1 MQDTVVR
8 PTIQDLAGTWTID
21 AGHSMVE
28 FTAKHMMISTVR
40 GRFEDVEGTFT
51 ISPDLSRS
59 SARVSIKAGSIST
72 SNADRDAHL
81 RSPDFLEVEAH
92 PELTFETSGVELVS
106 AEDGTFRLR
115 GNLTVRGVSAP
126 ITLDGRLEG
135 FVPSDL
141 WGKRRVSFS
150 ASTSINRKDFGLT
163 WNRAL
168 ETGGVLVSDR
178 VGIELQVSAVKAE

>member
-1 MQDTVVR
+1 MQDTAVR

-21 AGHSMVE
+21 ASHSMVE

-40 GRFEDVEGTFT
+40 GRFDELEGTIT
-51 ISPDLSRS
+51 IDPDLSRS
-59 SARVSIKAGSIST
+59 SAHVSIKAGSIST
-72 SNADRDAHL
+72 NNPDRDAHL

-92 PELTFETSGVELVS
+92 PELSFEATGVDLIS
-106 AEDGTFRLR
+106 AEDGTFRLQ
-115 GNLTVRGVSAP
+115 GDLTVRGVRAP
-126 ITLDGRLEG
+126 ITLDGRFEG
-135 FVPSDL
+135 FVSADL
-141 WGKRRVSFS
+141 WGKRRAAFS

-178 VGIELQVSAVKAE
+178 VGIELQVSAIKAE